1 MNLIRMSTR
10 TATRPGSSLRLQLQA
25 EALALTTCR
34 RCRARLG
41 MDQPAV
47 IPADHDADC
56 WLPPAATADAY
67 DGEAS

>member
-1 MNLIRMSTR
+1 MLLIRILTR
-10 TATRPGSSLRLQLQA
+10 TSRRPGLRQQLQA
-25 EALALTTCR
+25 EADVLTTCR

-67 DGEAS
+67 DGEAAS